1 MNLPTTAALVAVALG
16 GAIGSVLRFLAGGWV
31 AGRMLAG
38 NPQTAFPVATLLV
51 NVAGSF
57 LIGIV
62 FAWLDQ
68 VVRDPALR
76 DGLRAFLVVG
86 VLGGFTTFSTF
97 SLETIHLIETGLWD
111 RALLNIIASVV
122 LCIAAAFVG
131 LALVRW
137 LA

>member
-1 MNLPTTAALVAVALG
+1 MNLPTTAALAAVALG

-38 NPQTAFPVATLLV
+38 HPQTAFPVATLLV

-68 VVRDPALR
+68 VVRDPVLR

-97 SLETIHLIETGLWD
+97 SLETIHLFESGLWD
-111 RALLNIIASVV
+111 RALLNIIASVA
-122 LCIAAAFVG
+122 LCIAAAFAG

>member
-16 GAIGSVLRFLAGGWV
+16 GAIGSMLRFLAGGWV
-31 AGRMLAG
+31 AGRMLGG

-57 LIGIV
+57 LIGVV

-111 RALLNIIASVV
+111 RALLNIIASVA
-122 LCIAAAFVG
+122 LCIAAAYAG